1 MASQFMDNIEI
12 ELETSAET
20 TLFSDDEKVKI
31 KKINLEFEQSS
42 RLSGNYRKVTVF
54 NDHHCYQAIKNKG
67 KRKYRY
73 LVDLYLLDPHPY
85 RQRKVAWTW
94 FFTSVSLALIGS
106 AMVYLGWFAEET
118 VTPTTYYG
126 VSVAVVIAAMMM
138 SLLLFISNS
147 YDRVIFKSQYG
158 RVKYIEILNKYPDK
172 KACRKF
178 LSRFVKQVKNE
189 KARRNYSIAKFLA
202 RELQE
207 LRRLK
212 NEEVITEKEY
222 QSGKKAIFKHKSYQ
236 VS

>member
-20 TLFSDDEKVKI
+20 TWFSDDEKIKI
-31 KKINLEFEQSS
+31 EKINLEFAQSS
-42 RLSGNYRKVTVF
+42 KLSGIYRKVTVF
-54 NDHHCYQAIKNKG
+54 NDHHCYQTVKNKG

-73 LVDLYLLDPHPY
+73 RVDLSFLDPRPY
-85 RQRKVAWTW
+85 RRRNIAWPW
-94 FFTSVSLALIGS
+94 FFTSVGLALIGS
-106 AMVYLGWFAEET
+106 AMVYLSWFAQT
-118 VTPTTYYG
+118 IIPTTYYG
-126 VSVAVVIAAMMM
+126 VALAVVVAAMIM
-138 SLLLFISNS
+138 SLLLFVNNS
-147 YDRVIFKSQYG
+147 YDRVVFKSQYG
-158 RVKYIEILNKYPDK
+158 RVKYIEILNKYPSK

-189 KARRNYSIAKFLA
+189 KAKRNYSIAKFLA

>member
-12 ELETSAET
+12 ELETTAET
-20 TLFSDDEKVKI
+20 TWFSDEEKVKI
-31 KKINLEFEQSS
+31 KKINLEFEQSNK
-42 RLSGNYRKVTVF
+42 LTGIYRKITVF
-54 NDHHCYQAIKNKG
+54 NDNHCYQTIKNKRKG
-67 KRKYRY
+67 KYRY
-73 LVDLYLLDPHPY
+73 RVDLSFLDPRPY
-85 RQRKVAWTW
+85 RCRKIAWSW
-94 FFTSVSLALIGS
+94 LFTSVSLALIGS
-106 AMVYLGWFAEET
+106 TMVYLGWFAKT
-118 VTPTTYYG
+118 VTPTTYYA
-126 VSVAVVIAAMMM
+126 VSVAVVISAMIM

-147 YDRVIFKSQYG
+147 YDKVIFKSQYG
-158 RVKYIEILNKYPDK
+158 RVKYIEILNKYPNK

-178 LSRFVKQVKNE
+178 LSSFVRQVKNE

-212 NEEVITEKEY
+212 NEDVITEKEY

>member
-20 TLFSDDEKVKI
+20 TWFSDDEKVKI
-31 KKINLEFEQSS
+31 KKINLEFEQSNK
-42 RLSGNYRKVTVF
+42 LTGIYRKVTVF
-54 NDHHCYQAIKNKG
+54 NDHHCYQTIKNKG
-67 KRKYRY
+67 KGKYRY
-73 LVDLYLLDPHPY
+73 RVDLSFLDPRPY
-85 RQRKVAWTW
+85 RRRNIAWSW
-94 FFTSVSLALIGS
+94 FFASVSLALIGS
-106 AMVYLGWFAEET
+106 AMVYLGWFT
-118 VTPTTYYG
+118 KTLTPTTYYG

-158 RVKYIEILNKYPDK
+158 RVKYIEILNKYPNK

-178 LSRFVKQVKNE
+178 LSSFVKQVKNE

-202 RELQE
+202 SELQE

>member
-1 MASQFMDNIEI
+1 MDNIEI
-12 ELETSAET
+12 ELETTSET
-20 TLFSDDEKVKI
+20 TWFSDEEKVKI

-42 RLSGNYRKVTVF
+42 KLTGIYRKITVF
-54 NDHHCYQAIKNKG
+54 NDNHCYQTIKNKRKG
-67 KRKYRY
+67 KYRY
-73 LVDLYLLDPHPY
+73 RVDLSFLDPRPY
-85 RQRKVAWTW
+85 RCRKIAWSW
-94 FFTSVSLALIGS
+94 LFTSVSLALIGS
-106 AMVYLGWFAEET
+106 TMVYLGWFAKT
-118 VTPTTYYG
+118 VTPTTYYA
-126 VSVAVVIAAMMM
+126 VSVAIVISAMIM

-147 YDRVIFKSQYG
+147 YDKIIFKSQYG
-158 RVKYIEILNKYPDK
+158 RVKYIEILNKYPNK

-178 LSRFVKQVKNE
+178 LSSFVRQVKNE

-212 NEEVITEKEY
+212 NEDVITEKEY

>member
-20 TLFSDDEKVKI
+20 TWFSDDEKVKI

-42 RLSGNYRKVTVF
+42 KLSGIYRKVTVF
-54 NDHHCYQAIKNKG
+54 NDHHCYQTIKNKG
-67 KRKYRY
+67 KGKYRY
-73 LVDLYLLDPHPY
+73 RVDLSFLDPRPY
-85 RQRKVAWTW
+85 RRRNIAWPW
-94 FFTSVSLALIGS
+94 FFTSVGLAVIGS
-106 AMVYLGWFAEET
+106 AMVYLGWFAKT
-118 VTPTTYYG
+118 VTPTTYYS
-126 VSVAVVIAAMMM
+126 VSVVVVIAAMIMTI
-138 SLLLFISNS
+138 LLFVSNS
-147 YDRVIFKSQYG
+147 YDRVVFKSQYG
-158 RVKYIEILNKYPDK
+158 RVKYIEILNKYPSK

-189 KARRNYSIAKFLA
+189 KAKRNYSIAKFLA

-212 NEEVITEKEY
+212 NEEVITESEY
-222 QSGKKAIFKHKSYQ
+222 QSGKNAIFKHKSYQ

>member
-1 MASQFMDNIEI
+1 MASQFIDNIEI
-12 ELETSAET
+12 DLETSAET
-20 TLFSDDEKVKI
+20 TLFSDDEKIKI
-31 KKINLEFEQSS
+31 KKINLEFEQSNK
-42 RLSGNYRKVTVF
+42 LSGIYRKVTVF
-54 NDHHCYQAIKNKG
+54 NDHHCYQTIKNKRKG
-67 KRKYRY
+67 KYRY
-73 LVDLYLLDPHPY
+73 RVDLSFLDPRPY
-85 RQRKVAWTW
+85 RQRNIAWPW

-106 AMVYLGWFAEET
+106 AMVYLGWFTET
-118 VTPTTYYG
+118 VTATTYYG

-138 SLLLFISNS
+138 SLLVFISNS

-158 RVKYIEILNKYPDK
+158 RVRYIEIINKYPNK

-178 LSRFVKQVKNE
+178 LSRFVIQVKNE
-189 KARRNYSIAKFLA
+189 KARRNYSIGKFLA

-212 NEEVITEKEY
+212 NEEVITENEY

>member
-1 MASQFMDNIEI
+1 MASEYMDNIEI

-20 TLFSDDEKVKI
+20 TWFSDDEKVKI
-31 KKINLEFEQSS
+31 KKINLEFEQSNK
-42 RLSGNYRKVTVF
+42 LTGNYRKVTVF
-54 NDHHCYQAIKNKG
+54 NDHHCYQTIKNKG

-73 LVDLYLLDPHPY
+73 RVDLSFLDPHPY
-85 RQRKVAWTW
+85 RRRNIAWSW
-94 FFTSVSLALIGS
+94 FFASVSLALIGS
-106 AMVYLGWFAEET
+106 AMVYLGWFT
-118 VTPTTYYG
+118 KPLTPTTYYS
-126 VSVAVVIAAMMM
+126 VSVAIVIAAMMM

-158 RVKYIEILNKYPDK
+158 RVKYIEILNKYPNK
-172 KACRKF
+172 KTCRKF
-178 LSRFVKQVKNE
+178 LSNFVKQVKNE
-189 KARRNYSIAKFLA
+189 KAKRNYSIAKFLA

-212 NEEVITEKEY
+212 NEEVITDKEY